1 MGSGDGDAASVESVI
16 EQLRAAGFVPVLERG
31 SGQVNR
37 LIELQRPDFA
47 VRLTGDRG
55 QWWVEGGLPGGS
67 EWYDASIW
75 EACLTDSPPGGSDTL
90 EEQAAYFVLHH
101 AELAAAATRTDF
113 WNELARCRER
123 RARERLGLPP
133 SL

>member
-1 MGSGDGDAASVESVI
+1 MGSGDRDAASVESVI

-55 QWWVEGGLPGGS
+55 QWWAEGGLPGGS
-67 EWYDASIW
+67 EWTALRS
-75 EACLTDSPPGGSDTL
+75 
-90 EEQAAYFVLHH
+90 
-101 AELAAAATRTDF
+101 R
-113 WNELARCRER
+113 
-123 RARERLGLPP
+123 
-133 SL
+133 SLSGEGKP